1 MIEIDIF
8 IAELLDGGLETAVP
22 ILETVVQTTLTHEQ
36 IESAALSILL
46 TDDTEIQV
54 MNRDYR
60 GEDRPTDVLSFEA
73 GDEMGEY
80 LGDIAISVETAVVQ
94 AQTVGHQLIEELQL
108 LAIHGTLHLLGYDHL
123 SPEGKDEMWEKQT
136 AVLTQLN
143 LNHVTPTEDPHDWKK
158 QQRSLWSRQ

>member
-8 IAELLDGGLETAVP
+8 IAESLGDGLETAVSS
-22 ILETVVQTTLTHEQ
+22 LKAAVQTTLTHEQ

-46 TDDTEIQV
+46 TDDAEIQV

-73 GDEMGEY
+73 GDELGGY

-94 AQTVGHQLIEELQL
+94 AENAGHDLVEELQL
-108 LAIHGTLHLLGYDHL
+108 LAVHGTLHLLGYDHL
-123 SPEGKDEMWEKQT
+123 SVEEKDEMWGRQT
-136 AVLTQLN
+136 AVLNQLN
-143 LNHVTPTEDPHDWKK
+143 LSHVIPNEDPHD
-158 QQRSLWSRQ
+158 